1 MRKLLLGT
9 TALAA
14 AATLSANAALADVSI
29 SGATE
34 WHYINHGSQ
43 DATLDGDKFSQ
54 DSEIAFKFTNKTD
67 SGLTIGYTVELESD
81 TGAGGAG
88 LIIDESSFTIS
99 GGFGSIMLGQNDGVA
114 TAYAIE
120 AEDATAEESAGSMA
134 SATIR
139 TDTDISLDE
148 TDNNKIAYTLP
159 AMGGFKAGISF
170 EDSGA
175 GSAAANK
182 ADITAIG
189 ASFTTEAAGSTVTI
203 GAATVTKEQ
212 SGSTPDVDAQ
222 NIGVK
227 IASGGATF
235 YLAQSVNE
243 SSDED
248 ITAQGFGA
256 SYDLGNGLTVAGF
269 TMTAEDDLDAGE
281 EYTANSVEASYSIA
295 SGLTAVLNVTNYDYK
310 AGTNN
315 DNSEAA
321 DDGTITK
328 LVIKA
333 SF

>member
-34 WHYINHGSQ
+34 WHYINFGSQ

-54 DSEIAFKFTNKTD
+54 DSEIAFKFSNKTD

-81 TGAGGAG
+81 AGAGGAG

-114 TAYAIE
+114 TSYAIE
-120 AEDATAEESAGSMA
+120 AEDATAEESAGSMV

-159 AMGGFKAGISF
+159 AMGGLKAGISF

-182 ADITAIG
+182 ADITAVG

-203 GAATVTKEQ
+203 GAATVTKEN
-212 SGSTPDVDAQ
+212 SAGTDSDAQ

-227 IASGGATF
+227 IASGAATF

-256 SYDLGNGLTVAGF
+256 SYNLGNGITLAGF

-281 EYTANSVEASYSIA
+281 EYTANSVEATYSIA
-295 SGLTAVLNVTNYDYK
+295 SGLAAVLNVTNYDYK

-315 DNSEAA
+315 DNTEAS

>member
-29 SGATE
+29 SAATE

-54 DSEIAFKFTNKTD
+54 DSEIAFKFSNKTD

-114 TAYAIE
+114 TSYAIE

-159 AMGGFKAGISF
+159 AMGGLKAGISF

-182 ADITAIG
+182 ADITAVG

-203 GAATVTKEQ
+203 GAATVTKEN
-212 SGSTPDVDAQ
+212 SAGTDSDAQ

-227 IASGGATF
+227 IASGAATF
-235 YLAQSVNE
+235 YMAQSINE

-256 SYDLGNGLTVAGF
+256 SYNLGNGITLAGF

-281 EYTANSVEASYSIA
+281 EYTANSVEATYSIA
-295 SGLTAVLNVTNYDYK
+295 SGLAAVLNVTNYDYK

>member
-29 SGATE
+29 SAATE

-54 DSEIAFKFTNKTD
+54 DSEIAFKFSNKTD
-67 SGLTIGYTVELESD
+67 SGLTIGYTVEMESD
-81 TGAGGAG
+81 AGAGG
-88 LIIDESSFTIS
+88 IDESSFTIS

-114 TAYAIE
+114 TSYAIE
-120 AEDATAEESAGSMA
+120 AEDATAEESAGTMA

-148 TDNNKIAYTLP
+148 TDNNKIAYHLP

-182 ADITAIG
+182 ADITAVG

-203 GAATVTKEQ
+203 GAATVTQEQ
-212 SGSTPDVDAQ
+212 SGSTPDKDAQ

-227 IASGGATF
+227 IASGAATF

-256 SYDLGNGLTVAGF
+256 SYNLGNGITLAGF

-295 SGLTAVLNVTNYDYK
+295 SGLAAVLNVTNYDYK

-315 DNSEAA
+315 DNTEAA

>member
-34 WHYINHGSQ
+34 WHYISHGSQ
-43 DATLDGDKFSQ
+43 DATLDGDSFSQ
-54 DSEIAFKFTNKTD
+54 DSEIAFKFSNKTD
-67 SGLTIGYTVELESD
+67 SGLTIAYTVEMESD
-81 TGAGGAG
+81 AGAGG
-88 LIIDESSFTIS
+88 IDESSFTIS
-99 GGFGSIMLGQNDGVA
+99 GGFGTIMLGQNDGVA
-114 TAYAIE
+114 TGYAIE
-120 AEDATAEESAGSMA
+120 AEDATAEESAGTMA

-139 TDTDISLDE
+139 TDTDVSLDE
-148 TDNNKIAYTLP
+148 TDNNKIAYHLP

-182 ADITAIG
+182 ADITAVG

-203 GAATVTKEQ
+203 GAATITKEQ
-212 SGSTPDVDAQ
+212 SGSTPDEDAQ
-222 NIGVK
+222 NISLKV
-227 IASGGATF
+227 ASGGATF
-235 YLAQSVNE
+235 YAAQSVYE
-243 SSDED
+243 KSDED

-256 SYDLGNGLTVAGF
+256 SYNLGNGLTIAGF
-269 TMTAEDDLDAGE
+269 TMVAEDDLDAGE

-315 DNSEAA
+315 DFSEAA

>member
-54 DSEIAFKFTNKTD
+54 DSEIKFSFSNKTD
-67 SGLTIGYTVELESD
+67 SGLTIGYTVEMESD
-81 TGAGGAG
+81 AGAGG
-88 LIIDESSFTIS
+88 IDESSLTIS

-114 TAYAIE
+114 TSYAIE

-134 SATIR
+134 SATIK

-159 AMGGFKAGISF
+159 AMGGLKAGISF

-182 ADITAIG
+182 ADITAVG

-203 GAATVTKEQ
+203 GAATVTKEN
-212 SGSTPDVDAQ
+212 SAGTDSDAQ

-227 IASGGATF
+227 IASGAATF
-235 YLAQSVNE
+235 YLAQSINE

-256 SYDLGNGLTVAGF
+256 SYNLGNGITLAGF

-281 EYTANSVEASYSIA
+281 EYTANSVEATYSIA
-295 SGLTAVLNVTNYDYK
+295 SGLAAVLNVTNYDYK

>member
-1 MRKLLLGT
+1 
-9 TALAA
+9 
-14 AATLSANAALADVSI
+14 
-29 SGATE
+29 
-34 WHYINHGSQ
+34 
-43 DATLDGDKFSQ
+43 
-54 DSEIAFKFTNKTD
+54 
-67 SGLTIGYTVELESD
+67 
-81 TGAGGAG
+81 
-88 LIIDESSFTIS
+88 
-99 GGFGSIMLGQNDGVA
+99 MLGQNDGVA
-114 TAYAIE
+114 TSYAIE
-120 AEDATAEESAGSMA
+120 AEDATAEESAGSMV

-139 TDTDISLDE
+139 TDTDIILDE

-182 ADITAIG
+182 ADITAVG

-203 GAATVTKEQ
+203 GAATVTKEN
-212 SGSTPDVDAQ
+212 SAGTDDDAQ

-227 IASGGATF
+227 IASGAATF
-235 YLAQSVNE
+235 YLAQSITE
-243 SSDED
+243 GDDED

-256 SYDLGNGLTVAGF
+256 SYALGNGLTLAGYS
-269 TMTAEDDLDAGE
+269 MTAEDDLDAGE
-281 EYTANSVEASYSIA
+281 EYTSNSVEASYAIA

-328 LVIKA
+328 LVIRA
-333 SF
+333 TF

>member
-29 SGATE
+29 SAATE

-54 DSEIAFKFTNKTD
+54 DSEIAFKFSNKTD

-99 GGFGSIMLGQNDGVA
+99 GGFGSIQLGQNDGVA
-114 TAYAIE
+114 TSYAIE

-134 SATIR
+134 SATIK

-159 AMGGFKAGISF
+159 AMGGLKAGISF

-182 ADITAIG
+182 ADITAVG

-203 GAATVTKEQ
+203 GAATVTKEN
-212 SGSTPDVDAQ
+212 SAGTDSDAQ

-227 IASGGATF
+227 IASGAATF
-235 YLAQSVNE
+235 YLAQSINE

-256 SYDLGNGLTVAGF
+256 SYNLGNGITLAGF
-269 TMTAEDDLDAGE
+269 SMTAEDDLDAGE
-281 EYTANSVEASYSIA
+281 EYTANSVEATYSIA
-295 SGLTAVLNVTNYDYK
+295 SGLAAVLNVTNYDYK
-310 AGTNN
+310 AGTDN
-315 DNSEAA
+315 DLSEAA

>member
-29 SGATE
+29 SAAQE
-34 WHYINHGSQ
+34 WHFISFGSK
-43 DATLDGDKFSQ
+43 DTALDGNSFSQ
-54 DSEIAFKFTNKTD
+54 DSEIAFKFSNKTD
-67 SGLTIGYTVELESD
+67 SGLDISYTVEMESD
-81 TGAGGAG
+81 AGAGG
-88 LIIDESSFTIS
+88 IDESSFTIS

-159 AMGGFKAGISF
+159 AMGGLKAGISF

-175 GSAAANK
+175 GSGSK
-182 ADITAIG
+182 TDITAVG

-203 GAATVTKEQ
+203 GAATVTQEQ
-212 SGSTPDVDAQ
+212 SGSTPDEDAQ

-227 IASGGATF
+227 IASGAATF
-235 YLAQSVNE
+235 YLAQSINE

-256 SYDLGNGLTVAGF
+256 SYNLGNGITLAGF

-281 EYTANSVEASYSIA
+281 EYTANSVEATYSIA
-295 SGLTAVLNVTNYDYK
+295 SGLAAVLNVTNYDYK

-315 DNSEAA
+315 DNAEAA

>member
-29 SGATE
+29 SAATE

-54 DSEIAFKFTNKTD
+54 DSEIAFKFSNKTD
-67 SGLTIGYTVELESD
+67 SGLTVGYTVELESD

-114 TAYAIE
+114 TSYAIE

-134 SATIR
+134 SATIK

-159 AMGGFKAGISF
+159 AMGGLKAGISF

-182 ADITAIG
+182 ADITAVG

-203 GAATVTKEQ
+203 GAATVTKEN
-212 SGSTPDVDAQ
+212 SAGTDSDAQ

-227 IASGGATF
+227 IASGAATF
-235 YLAQSVNE
+235 YLAQSINE

-256 SYDLGNGLTVAGF
+256 SYNLGNGITLAGF

-281 EYTANSVEASYSIA
+281 EYTANSVEATYSIA
-295 SGLTAVLNVTNYDYK
+295 SGLAAVLNVTNYDYK

-315 DNSEAA
+315 DKTEAA

>member
-54 DSEIAFKFTNKTD
+54 DSEIAFKFSNKTD
-67 SGLTIGYTVELESD
+67 SGLTIGYTVEMESD
-81 TGAGGAG
+81 AGAGG
-88 LIIDESSFTIS
+88 IDESSFTIS

-159 AMGGFKAGISF
+159 AMGGLKAGISF

-182 ADITAIG
+182 ADITAVG

-203 GAATVTKEQ
+203 GAATVTKEN
-212 SGSTPDVDAQ
+212 SAGTDSDAQ

-227 IASGGATF
+227 IASGAATF
-235 YLAQSVNE
+235 YLAQSINE

-256 SYDLGNGLTVAGF
+256 SYKLGNGITLAGF

-281 EYTANSVEASYSIA
+281 EYTANSVEATYSIA
-295 SGLTAVLNVTNYDYK
+295 SGLAAVLNVTNYDYK

>member
-43 DATLDGDKFSQ
+43 DATLDGDSFSQ

-67 SGLTIGYTVELESD
+67 SGLTIAYTVEMESD
-81 TGAGGAG
+81 AGAGG
-88 LIIDESSFTIS
+88 IDEGSFTIS

-114 TAYAIE
+114 TSYAIE
-120 AEDATAEESAGSMA
+120 AEDATAEESAGNMA

-203 GAATVTKEQ
+203 GAATVTQEQ

-295 SGLTAVLNVTNYDYK
+295 SGLAAVLNVTNYDYK
-310 AGTNN
+310 AGINN

-321 DDGTITK
+321 DDGIIIK

>member
-29 SGATE
+29 SAATE

-54 DSEIAFKFTNKTD
+54 DSEIAFKFSNKTD

-114 TAYAIE
+114 TSYAIE

-139 TDTDISLDE
+139 TDTDIILDE

-212 SGSTPDVDAQ
+212 SGTTPDMDAQ

-227 IASGGATF
+227 IASGAATF
-235 YLAQSVNE
+235 YIAQSVNE
-243 SSDED
+243 SDDED

-256 SYDLGNGLTVAGF
+256 SYVLGNGLTLAGYS
-269 TMTAEDDLDAGE
+269 MTAEDDLDAGE
-281 EYTANSVEASYSIA
+281 EYTSNSVEASYAIA

-310 AGTNN
+310 AGTDN

>member
-34 WHYINHGSQ
+34 WHYINFGSQ
-43 DATLDGDKFSQ
+43 DATLDGDSFSQ
-54 DSEIAFKFTNKTD
+54 DSEIAFKFSNKTD
-67 SGLTIGYTVELESD
+67 SGLTIGYTVEMESD
-81 TGAGGAG
+81 AGAGG
-88 LIIDESSFTIS
+88 IDESSFTIS

-120 AEDATAEESAGSMA
+120 AEDATAEESAGSMV

-159 AMGGFKAGISF
+159 AMGGLKAGISF

-182 ADITAIG
+182 ADITAVG

-212 SGSTPDVDAQ
+212 SGTTPDEDAQ

-227 IASGGATF
+227 IASGAATF
-235 YLAQSVNE
+235 YLAQSINE
-243 SSDED
+243 ASDED

-256 SYDLGNGLTVAGF
+256 SYNLGNGITLAGF

-281 EYTANSVEASYSIA
+281 EYTANSVEATYSIA
-295 SGLTAVLNVTNYDYK
+295 SGLAAVLNVTNYDYK

>member
-29 SGATE
+29 SAATE

-43 DATLDGDKFSQ
+43 DATLDGDKFFQ
-54 DSEIAFKFTNKTD
+54 DSEIAFKFSNKTD

-99 GGFGSIMLGQNDGVA
+99 GGFGSIQLGQNDGVA

-120 AEDATAEESAGSMA
+120 AEDATAEESAGSMV

-159 AMGGFKAGISF
+159 AMGGLKAGLSF

-175 GSAAANK
+175 GSGSK
-182 ADITAIG
+182 TDITAIG

-203 GAATVTKEQ
+203 GAATVTQEQ
-212 SGSTPDVDAQ
+212 SGSTPDKDAQ

-227 IASGGATF
+227 IASGAATF
-235 YLAQSVNE
+235 YAAQSTNE
-243 SSDED
+243 SNDED

-256 SYDLGNGLTVAGF
+256 SYDLGNGITLAGF

-281 EYTANSVEASYSIA
+281 EYTANSVEATYSIA
-295 SGLTAVLNVTNYDYK
+295 SGLAAVLNVTNYDYK

-315 DNSEAA
+315 DKTESA

>member
-29 SGATE
+29 SAATE

-54 DSEIAFKFTNKTD
+54 DSEIAFKFSNKTD

-114 TAYAIE
+114 TSYAIE

-134 SATIR
+134 SATIK

-159 AMGGFKAGISF
+159 AMGGLKAGISF

-182 ADITAIG
+182 ADITAVG

-203 GAATVTKEQ
+203 GAATVTKEN
-212 SGSTPDVDAQ
+212 SAGTDSDAQ

-235 YLAQSVNE
+235 YLAQSINE
-243 SSDED
+243 ASDED

-256 SYDLGNGLTVAGF
+256 SYNLGNGITLAGF

-281 EYTANSVEASYSIA
+281 EYTANSVEATYSIA
-295 SGLTAVLNVTNYDYK
+295 SGLAAVLNVTNYDYK

>member
-34 WHYINHGSQ
+34 WHYINFGSQ

-54 DSEIAFKFTNKTD
+54 DSEIAFKFSNKTD
-67 SGLTIGYTVELESD
+67 SGLTIAYTVEMESD
-81 TGAGGAG
+81 AGAGG
-88 LIIDESSFTIS
+88 IDESSFTIS

-114 TAYAIE
+114 TSYAIE

-159 AMGGFKAGISF
+159 AMGGLKAGISF

-182 ADITAIG
+182 ADITAVG

-203 GAATVTKEQ
+203 GAATVTKEN
-212 SGSTPDVDAQ
+212 SAGTDSDAQ

-227 IASGGATF
+227 IASGAATF

-256 SYDLGNGLTVAGF
+256 SYNLGNGITLAGF

-281 EYTANSVEASYSIA
+281 EYTANSVEATYSIA
-295 SGLTAVLNVTNYDYK
+295 SGLAAVLNVTNYDYK

-315 DNSEAA
+315 DNTEAS

>member
-54 DSEIAFKFTNKTD
+54 DSEIAFKFSNKTD
-67 SGLTIGYTVELESD
+67 SGLTIGYTVEMESD
-81 TGAGGAG
+81 AGAGG
-88 LIIDESSFTIS
+88 IDESSFTIS

-114 TAYAIE
+114 TSYAIE

-159 AMGGFKAGISF
+159 AMGGLKAGISF

-182 ADITAIG
+182 ADITAVG

-203 GAATVTKEQ
+203 GAATVTKEN
-212 SGSTPDVDAQ
+212 SAGTDSDAQ

-227 IASGGATF
+227 IASGAATF

-256 SYDLGNGLTVAGF
+256 SYNLGNGITLAGF

-281 EYTANSVEASYSIA
+281 EYTANSVEATYSIA
-295 SGLTAVLNVTNYDYK
+295 SGLAAVLNVTNYDYK

-315 DNSEAA
+315 DNTEAA

>member
-34 WHYINHGSQ
+34 WHYVNFGSQ
-43 DATLDGDKFSQ
+43 DAALDGDSFSQ
-54 DSEIAFKFTNKTD
+54 DSEIAFKFSNKTD
-67 SGLTIGYTVELESD
+67 SGLTIGYTVEMESD
-81 TGAGGAG
+81 AGAGG
-88 LIIDESSFTIS
+88 IDESSFTIS

-114 TAYAIE
+114 TSYAIE

-159 AMGGFKAGISF
+159 AMGGLKAGISF

-175 GSAAANK
+175 GSGSK
-182 ADITAIG
+182 TDITAIG

-212 SGSTPDVDAQ
+212 SGSTPDEDAQ

-227 IASGGATF
+227 IASGAATF
-235 YLAQSVNE
+235 YLAQSINE
-243 SSDED
+243 SNDED

-256 SYDLGNGLTVAGF
+256 SYNLGNGITLAGF

-281 EYTANSVEASYSIA
+281 EYTANSVEATYSIA
-295 SGLTAVLNVTNYDYK
+295 SGLAAVLNVTNYDYK

>member
-29 SGATE
+29 SAATE
-34 WHYINHGSQ
+34 WHYINHGSK

-54 DSEIAFKFTNKTD
+54 DSEIAFKFSNKTD
-67 SGLTIGYTVELESD
+67 SGLTIGYTVEMESD
-81 TGAGGAG
+81 AGAGG
-88 LIIDESSFTIS
+88 IDESSFTIS

-120 AEDATAEESAGSMA
+120 AEDATAEESAGSVA

-139 TDTDISLDE
+139 FDTDISLDE
-148 TDNNKIAYTLP
+148 TDDNKIAYTLP

-175 GSAAANK
+175 GSGSGSK
-182 ADITAIG
+182 EDITAIG

-212 SGSTPDVDAQ
+212 SGSTPDEDAQ

-227 IASGGATF
+227 IASGAATF
-235 YLAQSVNE
+235 YLAQSINE

-256 SYDLGNGLTVAGF
+256 SYNLGNGITLAGF

-281 EYTANSVEASYSIA
+281 EYTANSVEATYSIA
-295 SGLTAVLNVTNYDYK
+295 SGLAAVLNVTNYDYK

>member
-29 SGATE
+29 SAATE

-54 DSEIAFKFTNKTD
+54 DSEIAFKFSNKTD

-99 GGFGSIMLGQNDGVA
+99 GGFGSIQLGQNDGVA
-114 TAYAIE
+114 TSYAIE

-159 AMGGFKAGISF
+159 AMGGLKAGISF

-182 ADITAIG
+182 ADITAVG

-203 GAATVTKEQ
+203 GAATVTKEN
-212 SGSTPDVDAQ
+212 SAGTDSDAQ

-227 IASGGATF
+227 IASGAATF
-235 YLAQSVNE
+235 YLAQSINE

-256 SYDLGNGLTVAGF
+256 SYNLGNGITLAGF

-281 EYTANSVEASYSIA
+281 EYTANSVEATYSIA
-295 SGLTAVLNVTNYDYK
+295 SGLAAVLNVTNYDYK

>member
-29 SGATE
+29 SAATE

-54 DSEIAFKFTNKTD
+54 DSEIAFKFSNKTD

-81 TGAGGAG
+81 AGAGGAG

-114 TAYAIE
+114 TSYAIE
-120 AEDATAEESAGSMA
+120 AEDATAEESAGSMV

-182 ADITAIG
+182 ADITAVG
-189 ASFTTEAAGSTVTI
+189 ASFTTAAGGSTVTI
-203 GAATVTKEQ
+203 GAATVTKEN
-212 SGSTPDVDAQ
+212 SAGTDSDAQ

-227 IASGGATF
+227 IASGAATF
-235 YLAQSVNE
+235 YVAQSINE
-243 SSDED
+243 ASDED

-256 SYDLGNGLTVAGF
+256 SYALGNGLTLAGYS
-269 TMTAEDDLDAGE
+269 MTAEDDLDAGE
-281 EYTANSVEASYSIA
+281 EYTSNSVEASYAIA

-315 DNSEAA
+315 DKTEAA

>member
-29 SGATE
+29 SAATE

-54 DSEIAFKFTNKTD
+54 DSEIAFKFSNKTD

-114 TAYAIE
+114 TSYAIE

-134 SATIR
+134 SATIK

-159 AMGGFKAGISF
+159 AMGGLKAGISF

-182 ADITAIG
+182 ADITAVG

-203 GAATVTKEQ
+203 GAATVTKE
-212 SGSTPDVDAQ
+212 
-222 NIGVK
+222 
-227 IASGGATF
+227 
-235 YLAQSVNE
+235 
-243 SSDED
+243 
-248 ITAQGFGA
+248 
-256 SYDLGNGLTVAGF
+256 
-269 TMTAEDDLDAGE
+269 
-281 EYTANSVEASYSIA
+281 NS
-295 SGLTAVLNVTNYDYK
+295 
-310 AGTNN
+310 AGT
-315 DNSEAA
+315 DRGCSKYWCK
-321 DDGTITK
+321 DCIWRCYFLHGTK
-328 LVIKA
+328 YK
-333 SF
+333 

>member
-34 WHYINHGSQ
+34 WHYINFGSQ
-43 DATLDGDKFSQ
+43 DATLDGDSFSQ
-54 DSEIAFKFTNKTD
+54 DSEIAFKFSNKTD
-67 SGLTIGYTVELESD
+67 SGLTIAYTVEMESD
-81 TGAGGAG
+81 AGAGG
-88 LIIDESSFTIS
+88 IDESSFTIS

-114 TAYAIE
+114 TSYAIE

-159 AMGGFKAGISF
+159 AMGGLKAGISF

-182 ADITAIG
+182 ADITAVG
-189 ASFTTEAAGSTVTI
+189 ASFTTEAAGSTITI
-203 GAATVTKEQ
+203 GAATVTKEN
-212 SGSTPDVDAQ
+212 SAGTDEDAQ

-227 IASGGATF
+227 IASGAATF

-256 SYDLGNGLTVAGF
+256 SYNLGNGITLAGF

-281 EYTANSVEASYSIA
+281 EYTANSVEATYSIA
-295 SGLTAVLNVTNYDYK
+295 SGLDAVLNVTNYDYK

-315 DNSEAA
+315 DNTEAA

>member
-29 SGATE
+29 SAATE
-34 WHYINHGSQ
+34 WHYINHGSK

-54 DSEIAFKFTNKTD
+54 DSEIAFKFSNKTD
-67 SGLTIGYTVELESD
+67 SGLTIGYTVEMESD
-81 TGAGGAG
+81 AGAGG
-88 LIIDESSFTIS
+88 IDESSFTIS

-148 TDNNKIAYTLP
+148 TDDNKIAYTLP

-175 GSAAANK
+175 GSGSGSK
-182 ADITAIG
+182 EDITAIG

-212 SGSTPDVDAQ
+212 SGSTPDEDAQ

-227 IASGGATF
+227 IASGAATF
-235 YLAQSVNE
+235 YLAQSINE
-243 SSDED
+243 SNDED

-256 SYDLGNGLTVAGF
+256 SYNLGNGITLAGF

-281 EYTANSVEASYSIA
+281 EYTANSVEATYSIA
-295 SGLTAVLNVTNYDYK
+295 SGLAAVLNVTNYDYK

>member
-34 WHYINHGSQ
+34 WHYINFGSQ

-54 DSEIAFKFTNKTD
+54 DSEIAFKFSNKTD
-67 SGLTIGYTVELESD
+67 SGLTIGYTVEMESD
-81 TGAGGAG
+81 AGAGG
-88 LIIDESSFTIS
+88 IDESSFTIS

-148 TDNNKIAYTLP
+148 TDDNKIAYTLP

-175 GSAAANK
+175 GSGSANK
-182 ADITAIG
+182 ADVTAVG

-203 GAATVTKEQ
+203 GAATVTQEQ
-212 SGSTPDVDAQ
+212 AGSTPDKDAQ

-227 IASGGATF
+227 IASGSATF
-235 YLAQSVNE
+235 YLAQSTNE
-243 SSDED
+243 SNDED

-256 SYDLGNGLTVAGF
+256 SYNLGNGITLAGF

-281 EYTANSVEASYSIA
+281 EYTANSVEATYSIA
-295 SGLTAVLNVTNYDYK
+295 SGLAAVLNVTNYDYK

>member
-34 WHYINHGSQ
+34 WHYVNFGSQ
-43 DATLDGDKFSQ
+43 DATLDGDSFSQ

-67 SGLTIGYTVELESD
+67 SGLTIAYTVEMESD
-81 TGAGGAG
+81 AGAGG
-88 LIIDESSFTIS
+88 IDESSISIS

-114 TAYAIE
+114 TSYAIE

-134 SATIR
+134 SATIK
-139 TDTDISLDE
+139 TDTDINLDE

-182 ADITAIG
+182 ADITAVG

-203 GAATVTKEQ
+203 GAATVTKEN
-212 SGSTPDVDAQ
+212 SAGTDSDAQ

-227 IASGGATF
+227 IASGAATF
-235 YLAQSVNE
+235 YAAQSINE

-256 SYDLGNGLTVAGF
+256 KYNLGNGLTLAGF

-315 DNSEAA
+315 DNAEAA

>member
-34 WHYINHGSQ
+34 WHYINFGSQ

-54 DSEIAFKFTNKTD
+54 DSEIAFKFSNKTD
-67 SGLTIGYTVELESD
+67 SGLTIGYTVEMESD
-81 TGAGGAG
+81 AGAGG
-88 LIIDESSFTIS
+88 IDESSFTIS

-114 TAYAIE
+114 TSYAIE
-120 AEDATAEESAGSMA
+120 AEDATAEESAGSMV

-159 AMGGFKAGISF
+159 AMGGLKAGISF

-182 ADITAIG
+182 ADITAVG

-203 GAATVTKEQ
+203 GAATVTKEN
-212 SGSTPDVDAQ
+212 SAGTDSDAQ

-227 IASGGATF
+227 IASGAATF
-235 YLAQSVNE
+235 YLAQSINE

-256 SYDLGNGLTVAGF
+256 SYNLGNGITLAGF

-281 EYTANSVEASYSIA
+281 EYTANSVEATYSIA
-295 SGLTAVLNVTNYDYK
+295 SGLAAVLNVTNYDYK

-315 DNSEAA
+315 DNTEAS